1 MLSRKGG
8 HIVCISAE
16 KEIMQSRKVLLFLEL
31 QFLTCIKQWSYSVI
45 CLISVS
51 FKPLRCIR
59 SFTLGFT

>member
-8 HIVCISAE
+8 YIYVE
-16 KEIMQSRKVLLFLEL
+16 KEIVQSTKVLLFLDL

-51 FKPLRCIR
+51 FKPLQCIR
-59 SFTLGFT
+59 SSTLGFT